1 MKRLNPT
8 ARSLILICVLL
19 GAANILL
26 VGVLINDS
34 RRAIREQIESRM
46 LDVANTAAAMLNGDE
61 LRVLRA
67 ENRDTPRLQKYAR
80 HPVPL

>member
-26 VGVLINDS
+26 AGALINDS
-34 RRAIREQIESRM
+34 RRSIREQIESRM
-46 LDVANTAAAMLNGDE
+46 LDVANTAAAITSAARPDFQMSPSWSLN
-61 LRVLRA
+61 
-67 ENRDTPRLQKYAR
+67 P
-80 HPVPL
+80 